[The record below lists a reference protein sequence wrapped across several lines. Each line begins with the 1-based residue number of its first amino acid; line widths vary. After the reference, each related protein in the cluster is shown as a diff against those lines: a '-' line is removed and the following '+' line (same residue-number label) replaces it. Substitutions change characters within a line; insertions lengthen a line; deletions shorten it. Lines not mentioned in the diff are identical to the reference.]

1 MSKKLIKNKLTR
13 EGGEKLHQTGGG
25 RCSMQEKVTYVR
37 KYDER
42 EAKKAQKHNPKNSSS
57 CSPPKI
63 LKDSIFVLAKNGP

>member
-1 MSKKLIKNKLTR
+1 
-13 EGGEKLHQTGGG
+13 
-25 RCSMQEKVTYVR
+25 MQEKVTYVR